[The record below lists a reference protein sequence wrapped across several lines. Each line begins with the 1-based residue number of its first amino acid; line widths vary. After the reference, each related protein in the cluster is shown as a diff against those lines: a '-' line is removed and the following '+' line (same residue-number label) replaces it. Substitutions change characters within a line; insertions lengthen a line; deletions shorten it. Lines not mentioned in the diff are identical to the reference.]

1 MERFI
6 GKKLDGRYEIS
17 EVLGVGGMAVVF
29 KAYDAIE
36 QRTVAVKILKQEFL
50 SNEEFKRR
58 FKNESKAIA
67 MLSHPNIVKV
77 YDVSLTDNLQY
88 IVMEYID
95 GITLKEYIEQQKV
108 LSWKETVHFTVQI
121 LRAMQH
127 AHDKGIVHRDLK
139 PQNIMLLQ
147 NGAIK
152 VTDFGIAR
160 FSRSETRTITDK
172 AIGSVHYISP
182 EQARGGYID
191 EKADIYSVGVMMYEM
206 LTGRLPFEADSPVSV
221 AIMQMQADPKMP
233 REINESIPEGLEQI
247 TKKAMQKDP
256 ALRYQSAAEM
266 LRDIEEFK
274 KNPSIQFEYKYFG
287 EEPKAK
293 YVDAINQVKNTPE
306 YENYDKRRSPVIP
319 ILSAI
324 AAAFVLIMV
333 GVGIWLADMF
343 GVIDLDA
350 IFHSDTSSTIT
361 SIEAQDLIGMPLEE
375 ALALPTIG
383 EMIVVEAE
391 QYSSDYAKDVIID
404 QNPKSPVRV
413 NITDKIRVTISL
425 GPRTKAV
432 PDLKNSTQADAELK
446 LRNEE
451 FYNYT
456 FVQESSDDVPEGRV
470 IRSEPAEFTQAAV
483 DSLIT
488 VYISAGPKIKNV
500 TITETFVGLTQEEA
514 EQMLETLG
522 LVPVIEQEDSSLTKG
537 LVTRAS
543 VNVGDVVQVG
553 SSVTLYV
560 STGES
565 PQKSATI
572 GLDLRG
578 FDRSQYPSVQV
589 GCFVDN
595 KQTESSAYTT
605 GTVVNFTFDGNASDT
620 RVEFVVTTSDGQTYI
635 QDWTIDFTT
644 ETPTITKV
652 SDNLPVA

>member
-488 VYISAGPKIKNV
+488 VYISAGPEIKNV